1 MNRLIVLI
9 LKFPRILLMS
19 IAVITIVFAF
29 SIMNLTVE
37 ADITKAIPSDLPES
51 VYLDRVNELFPKQ
64 EFFIIG
70 LISDPLFTVTNIQKL
85 AVLTER
91 FSRIEGAGSV
101 LSPVNLDIITAR
113 EDGIE
118 VTQILPDL
126 PETEEEVASFR
137 HEITTNRLYKGT
149 FISPDET
156 AALILIQI
164 KEGEKREAMLQEIKQ
179 VIDEVQ
185 SDGETYRIAGEGATL
200 SEVKNIITDDLMILS
215 PLVILVILSILFVS
229 FRNIRGVVL
238 PVLTVVISVVW
249 TLGIMSVLNIP
260 LSIMTTVVPTILI
273 AIGSAYGIHIINRF
287 MLVDSHEKDTLI
299 RETIGH
305 TGLAVLMAGLTTI
318 AGFLSFLSSDIG
330 MIREFG
336 IFTAIGVLCALVFS
350 LTFIPALLYVLPLPR
365 HKRTSFRSD
374 ESRPGHLGHALAS
387 LARAV
392 ERHTGL
398 VLLLVILSASVSVAG
413 VTRLRVESDLVQMF
427 GKNSKVMQ
435 DNEFFNTYFSGT
447 MTMQVVFES
456 EEADRMKDPEVLT
469 AMQDLQAY
477 AETFE
482 FVGSSQSLADIIEE
496 MHFVMS
502 GNSGEHNLLPE
513 SRKLVSQY
521 LLLYSL
527 TGDDKTI
534 ENLVNYNYSA
544 ANLTLFMKSS
554 NLTKM
559 LNFEKDIEHY
569 IHKNINLNGITSTPT
584 GRITAMSV
592 LSNLIV
598 KSQLLSI
605 TVSLLLVLLITST
618 LLRSFILGM
627 ISTIPILI
635 TLLVNFGLMGYFD
648 LPLDMATVLIASV
661 AIGIGIDYSIHYIT
675 HYISERAK
683 GNPISLSVRHSHQ
696 TTGKAIVY
704 NALSVAAGFLV
715 LIFSSL
721 ASIGILGMMIALTMA
736 VASFGSLTIIPAI
749 LSVLDRR
756 GLLDTRIGKG
766 VPDTL
771 FPLE

>member
-1 MNRLIVLI
+1 
-9 LKFPRILLMS
+9 
-19 IAVITIVFAF
+19 
-29 SIMNLTVE
+29 
-37 ADITKAIPSDLPES
+37 
-51 VYLDRVNELFPKQ
+51 
-64 EFFIIG
+64 
-70 LISDPLFTVTNIQKL
+70 
-85 AVLTER
+85 
-91 FSRIEGAGSV
+91 
-101 LSPVNLDIITAR
+101 
-113 EDGIE
+113 
-118 VTQILPDL
+118 
-126 PETEEEVASFR
+126 
-137 HEITTNRLYKGT
+137 
-149 FISPDET
+149 
-156 AALILIQI
+156 
-164 KEGEKREAMLQEIKQ
+164 
-179 VIDEVQ
+179 
-185 SDGETYRIAGEGATL
+185 
-200 SEVKNIITDDLMILS
+200 
-215 PLVILVILSILFVS
+215 
-229 FRNIRGVVL
+229 
-238 PVLTVVISVVW
+238 
-249 TLGIMSVLNIP
+249 
-260 LSIMTTVVPTILI
+260 
-273 AIGSAYGIHIINRF
+273 
-287 MLVDSHEKDTLI
+287 
-299 RETIGH
+299 
-305 TGLAVLMAGLTTI
+305 
-318 AGFLSFLSSDIG
+318 
-330 MIREFG
+330 
-336 IFTAIGVLCALVFS
+336 
-350 LTFIPALLYVLPLPR
+350 
-365 HKRTSFRSD
+365 
-374 ESRPGHLGHALAS
+374 
-387 LARAV
+387 
-392 ERHTGL
+392 
-398 VLLLVILSASVSVAG
+398 
-413 VTRLRVESDLVQMF
+413 
-427 GKNSKVMQ
+427 MQ

-569 IHKNINLNGITSTPT
+569 IHKNINLNGITITPT

-683 GNPISLSVRHSHQ
+683 GNPDIP
-696 TTGKAIVY
+696 
-704 NALSVAAGFLV
+704 
-715 LIFSSL
+715 FSPAQSPDHRQGYRVQRPLGRCRLPRAHLQQPCKYRDPRDDDCAYHGSCLLRLPYHHPCNPLCSGQKRL
-721 ASIGILGMMIALTMA
+721 A
-736 VASFGSLTIIPAI
+736 
-749 LSVLDRR
+749 
-756 GLLDTRIGKG
+756 
-766 VPDTL
+766 
-771 FPLE
+771 